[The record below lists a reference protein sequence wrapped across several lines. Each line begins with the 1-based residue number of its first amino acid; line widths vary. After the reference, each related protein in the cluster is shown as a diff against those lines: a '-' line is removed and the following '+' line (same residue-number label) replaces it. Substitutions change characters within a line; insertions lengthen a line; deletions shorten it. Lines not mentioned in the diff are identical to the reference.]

1 MSKKSYI
8 QPQTTAIQVAFE
20 QHILT
25 GSDGKTMTISNDEG
39 DQFLSNK
46 KDYSSEIWGE

>member
-1 MSKKSYI
+1 MSKKTYI

-25 GSDGKTMTISNDEG
+25 GSTMTISNTQG

>member
-1 MSKKSYI
+1 MSKKTYI
-8 QPQTTAIQVAFE
+8 QPQTAAIQVAFE

-25 GSDGKTMTISNDEG
+25 GSNGTMTISNTQG

-46 KDYSSEIWGE
+46 KDYSSESWGE

>member
-1 MSKKSYI
+1 MSKKTYI

-25 GSDGKTMTISNDEG
+25 GSGKTMTISNEEG